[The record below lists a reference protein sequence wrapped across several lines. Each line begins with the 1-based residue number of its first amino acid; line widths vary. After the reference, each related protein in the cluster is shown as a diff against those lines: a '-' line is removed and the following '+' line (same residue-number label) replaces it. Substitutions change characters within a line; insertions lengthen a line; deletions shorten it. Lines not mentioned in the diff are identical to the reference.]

1 MLASAPILHHLL
13 GRQRFLIFSQVQSL
27 KKKKSFFSHTY
38 LQNVPT
44 SSADILDHILGKQKE
59 EETFDQS
66 STMFH
71 ICQVIFHTTHTI
83 SNCPN
88 IFIWTTQSKRT

>member
-27 KKKKSFFSHTY
+27 KALPFLPHLY